1 MLQIFSGLASG
12 LPAAEV
18 APFITGVRVAL
29 LVLGLISV
37 LSAPLS
43 LLRGAEQSRRL
54 PAVPSA
60 A

>member
-1 MLQIFSGLASG
+1 
-12 LPAAEV
+12 
-18 APFITGVRVAL
+18 VRVAL